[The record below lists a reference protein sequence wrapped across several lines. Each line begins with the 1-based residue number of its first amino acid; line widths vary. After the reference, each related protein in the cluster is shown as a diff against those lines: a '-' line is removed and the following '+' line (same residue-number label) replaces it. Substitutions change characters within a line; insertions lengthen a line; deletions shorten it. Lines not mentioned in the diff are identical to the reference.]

1 MVSTGCPIAFI
12 PLLVGSALL
21 HTSRLCE
28 LPQTVPRR
36 ARCRA
41 VRTHGSGLLKY
52 FRRGQFAARCW
63 SSASEAARSR
73 CEGRL

>member
-41 VRTHGSGLLKY
+41 VRTHGSGLRKY
-52 FRRGQFAARCW
+52 FRLGQFCRAVLIICF
-63 SSASEAARSR
+63 RSGAF
-73 CEGRL
+73 EM